1 MYSEN
6 QKNEF
11 AFLRAE
17 GVSFNFISQKL
28 NVPVRTLFRWANDM
42 SDDISNLKIAAYE
55 SAADSL
61 KASAQFRIHSLIKDL
76 NRINKKIN
84 NMDFNFID
92 TMTLLNIK
100 IKIHNELLKYENK
113 IYFSPSEKKLKKET
127 PDVIDADVVNNSGSD
142 EKNSGESSEMS

>member
-11 AFLRAE
+11 ALLRAE
-17 GVSFNFISQKL
+17 GESFNSISQKL
-28 NVPVRTLFRWANDM
+28 NVPVRTLFRWAEDM
-42 SDDISNLKIAAYE
+42 SDEIDNLKIAAYE
-55 SAADSL
+55 SVADSL
-61 KASAQFRIHSLIKDL
+61 KASANIRIQSLIKDL

-92 TMTLLNIK
+92 TMTLLNMK

-113 IYFSPSEKKLKKET
+113 IYFSDSGKKLQK
-127 PDVIDADVVNNSGSD
+127 VIPDVVNNSGSD